1 MEELKLENEENINE
15 IETLKKEIQK
25 LQNATIAEQQQ
36 SRDLKRDESADL
48 RTSHL
53 TLDFTNKSILERQEG
68 EVMHLRKD
76 TNFFVFTQIINL
88 SKSFLRSLIV
98 LIRKFCTM
106 PFFKTIFY
114 FFTGNGSARVRNN
127 RFNQSPCKSVK
138 KCFSYI
144 SYQLKTIF

>member
-15 IETLKKEIQK
+15 IEILKKEIQQ
-25 LQNATIAEQQQ
+25 LQKATVAEQQQ
-36 SRDLKRDESADL
+36 SRDLRRDESADL
-48 RTSHL
+48 RTNHL

-68 EVMHLRKD
+68 EVMHLCKD
-76 TNFFVFTQIINL
+76 TNFFVIINL

-106 PFFKTIFY
+106 PFFKKIFY